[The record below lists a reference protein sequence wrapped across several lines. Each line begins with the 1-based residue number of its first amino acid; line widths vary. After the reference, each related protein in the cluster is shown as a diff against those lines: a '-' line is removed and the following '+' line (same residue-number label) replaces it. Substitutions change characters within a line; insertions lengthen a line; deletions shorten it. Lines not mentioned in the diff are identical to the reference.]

1 MPAETEAEYLVRVA
15 PFFLALQEQL
25 TFLAAIPVVGLAP
38 SSTSSANESNTA
50 AQVVPS
56 NAESTGPTSNAPSGA
71 GAVGDEEAEVPAST
85 EADDVERPRNDYKRR
100 LERTAEKDQKQEK
113 AAKRPRARSPGSSSP
128 VDGASCSCP
137 VQPCPVHGPP
147 DHGHDSPV

>member
-1 MPAETEAEYLVRVA
+1 MDMRPERTTPSFDVAASFRRTTLVPR
-15 PFFLALQEQL
+15 
-25 TFLAAIPVVGLAP
+25 
-38 SSTSSANESNTA
+38 
-50 AQVVPS
+50 PS

-85 EADDVERPRNDYKRR
+85 EADDVERPRNDCKRR
-100 LERTAEKDQKQEK
+100 LERTAEKDQEQEK

-147 DHGHDSPV
+147 DHGA